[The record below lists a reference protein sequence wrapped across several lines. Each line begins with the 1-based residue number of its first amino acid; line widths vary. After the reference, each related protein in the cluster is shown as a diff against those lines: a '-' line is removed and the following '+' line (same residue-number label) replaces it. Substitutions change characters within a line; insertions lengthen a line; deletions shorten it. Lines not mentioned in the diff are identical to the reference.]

1 MLKSIGK
8 HLHTII
14 IWILIFLGGFVA
26 GRIVKDIPYLTLE
39 TKVGIGDIANFVI
52 ATVVA
57 VLIPVSLSPI
67 LKNKRV
73 IKDFLIDEVKDCID
87 FLTSIKASVDDMAI
101 RGSSEESDRVKINSM
116 IAQDLG
122 MKIGSLAEQLEVSFK
137 NKCPEI
143 KTALTERYGEYWREM
158 TGGDLMSQNFTFSLG
173 FRATHDRNYAKLQ
186 ACLKKTIHEIN
197 NF

>member
-1 MLKSIGK
+1 MLKYIGK
-8 HLHTII
+8 NINTILV
-14 IWILIFLGGFVA
+14 WTLIFLGGFIV
-26 GRIVKDIPYLTLE
+26 GRIVKDIPYLTLD

-57 VLIPVSLSPI
+57 ILIPMSLSPI

-73 IKDFLIDEVKDCID
+73 IKDFLIDEVKDCIN
-87 FLTSIKASVDDMAI
+87 FLASIKSSVDDMSI
-101 RGSSEESDRVKINSM
+101 KGSNDENDRVKINSM

-137 NKCPEI
+137 NKCPEL
-143 KTALTERYGEYWREM
+143 KNTLTEKYNEYWREM

-173 FRATHDRNYAKLQ
+173 FRALHDRNYAKLQ